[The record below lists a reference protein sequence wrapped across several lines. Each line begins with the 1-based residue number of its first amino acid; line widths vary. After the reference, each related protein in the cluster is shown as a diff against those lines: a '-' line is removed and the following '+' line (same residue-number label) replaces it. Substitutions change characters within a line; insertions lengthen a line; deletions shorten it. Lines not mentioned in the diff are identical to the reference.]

1 MLTVSSCL
9 GHGKEQAFLDERQ
22 AFLDEI
28 ACLQAENQELT
39 WQRDTANTHAVVLC
53 QENNNL
59 KQKLNTKAESS
70 RRKKSLRTKGEL
82 LTSLEAWERL
92 AQEAAECDAKQKK
105 RDEAQKCRED
115 KTVECQIQ
123 HDAMNGNETYMG
135 MLSSKNKA
143 ELEDIAHALGL
154 PEKGFKVDLIEC
166 IKTHLNGNP
175 ELQNDSHFSG
185 LYPGCSRLSHVL
197 PPCVPSPT
205 VTTSHTVPS
214 SSNFTHLQYQGPG
227 QPVCSN
233 LLCSN
238 LWLTAFDRC
247 LITIIPP
254 FQHTHSMIRLV
265 HILHQ
270 LLHTIRGN
278 TQLIIISGSLVLLNL
293 FLENL

>member
-1 MLTVSSCL
+1 MSSRL

-28 ACLQAENQELT
+28 ARLQAENQELT
-39 WQRDTANTHAVVLC
+39 WQRDTANTHAVVLRR
-53 QENNNL
+53 ENNDL

-70 RRKKSLRTKGEL
+70 RRKKGLRTKGEL
-82 LTSLEAWERL
+82 LTSLEARERL
-92 AQEAAECDAKQKK
+92 AQEAAERDAKQKK
-105 RDEAQKCRED
+105 RDEAQKRRED
-115 KTVECQIQ
+115 KAVERQIQ
-123 HDAMNGNETYMG
+123 RDAMNGNETYMG
-135 MLSSKNKA
+135 TLSSKNKA

-154 PEKGFKVDLIEC
+154 PEKGLKADLIER

-175 ELQNDSHFSG
+175 ELQNDSRFSG
-185 LYPGCSRLSHVL
+185 LYPGRSRSSRIL
-197 PPCVPSPT
+197 PPRVPSPA
-205 VTTSHTVPS
+205 VTTSHTAPS

-233 LLCSN
+233 LSCSN

-247 LITIIPP
+247 LMTIIPP
-254 FQHTHSMIRLV
+254 FRHTHSTIRPV